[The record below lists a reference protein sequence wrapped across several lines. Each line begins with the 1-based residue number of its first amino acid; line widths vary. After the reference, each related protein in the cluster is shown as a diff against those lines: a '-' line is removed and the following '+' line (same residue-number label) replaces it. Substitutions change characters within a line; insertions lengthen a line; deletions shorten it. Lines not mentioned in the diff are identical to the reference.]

1 MVRDRAYLTKMN
13 QQKWNVSK
21 RISLALLNLS
31 CVLMVPAFFTPKALS
46 AEKILLYLGPL
57 EFSLAVESLEAY
69 ATEGTIGPDLA
80 IYTNRLDEEQR
91 AQFRELLTTK
101 AEVTPVAVAQFL
113 YSPQGETIL
122 REVGKLIQT
131 RAGQS
136 GFYAIRS
143 ALILAAAD
151 PEGLTPLN
159 VLRKFPT
166 YGIRINSDRAF
177 GLLERVS
184 NMIRD
189 TGIAIA
195 KIEQLSLTEAQTVEN
210 PSFPLDLRQRGTV
223 QFTKQTLTLNDL
235 PRKRAFFADFYLP
248 QTSGRLPLIVI
259 SHGLG
264 SDLQSYEYLAT
275 HLASHGF
282 AVAVPEHPGS
292 SERQLQALAN
302 GLAKDITPSRELI
315 DRPLD
320 IKFLLDELESTYP
333 QQIDWERVGAVGQS
347 FGGYT
352 VLALA
357 GAQINFEHLQT
368 QCDPDNPRLN
378 ISFVLQCQALDL
390 PPIQYNLK
398 DDRVKAVIAMN
409 PIASTI
415 FGASEL
421 NRLETPL
428 MLVTS
433 TADAVTPALDEQILP
448 FSALTI
454 PNRYLVMLK
463 NGTHFSTIGASRNDV
478 ELPPVAIGP
487 NPAIAYNYMNA
498 LSVAFFNTYI
508 NQQPQYQPYLSATY
522 AQSISDG
529 AMPLSI
535 IQSLTLEESQ

>member
-1 MVRDRAYLTKMN
+1 MN

-31 CVLMVPAFFTPKALS
+31 CVLMVPTLLAPKALS
-46 AEKILLYLGPL
+46 AEKILLYIGPL

-69 ATEGTIGPDLA
+69 ATDGTIGPDLA
-80 IYTNRLDEEQR
+80 VYINRLTEEQR
-91 AQFRELLTTK
+91 EQFRELLTTP
-101 AEVTPVAVAQFL
+101 AELTPVAVAQFL

-159 VLRKFPT
+159 VLKKFPT
-166 YGIRINSDRAF
+166 YGIRINSDRVF

-184 NMIRD
+184 GVIRD
-189 TGIAIA
+189 TEVAIA
-195 KIEQLSLTEAQTVEN
+195 KIEQISLTEAQTVEN
-210 PSFPLDLRQRGTV
+210 ANFPLNLGEMGAV
-223 QFTKQTLTLNDL
+223 QFNKQTLTLNDL
-235 PRKRAFFADFYLP
+235 PRKRAFFTDLYLP
-248 QTSGRLPLIVI
+248 QKPGRVPLIVI

-264 SDLQSYEYLAT
+264 SDRQSYEYLAT

-292 SERQLQALAN
+292 NDSQLQALAN

-320 IKFLLDELESTYP
+320 IQFLLDELEQTYP
-333 QQIDWERVGAVGQS
+333 QQIDWQKVGAVGQS
-347 FGGYT
+347 FGAYT

-357 GAQINFEHLQT
+357 GAQINFERLQRE
-368 QCDPDNPRLN
+368 CDPDNPKLN

-390 PPIQYNLK
+390 PPLNYNLK

-421 NRLETPL
+421 NRLEAPL

-448 FSALTI
+448 FSGLTI

-487 NPAIAYNYMNA
+487 NPAIAYNYMES
-498 LSVAFFNTYI
+498 LSVAFFNTHI
-508 NQQPQYQPYLSATY
+508 NQQPQYNPYLSAAY
-522 AQSISDG
+522 AQSISDL

-535 IQSLTLEESQ
+535 VQSLSLGESQ